1 MASNLDRL
9 SHALQNT
16 RTVNSDPVADRLDAM
31 NDKLDKTNNRL
42 TEMVDLEDDI
52 KGLLGKDGGGAGKEE
67 QLKKIKASTGKSS
80 ITRVKGEAAGE
91 IIKAATENLSK
102 DLENFSKD
110 EQDFFKEMIKKIG
123 EMTEKNLTEFNKS
136 SKQLIELIKK
146 GQALAEKT
154 GNKDFQNTLAKTEKQ
169 ARLEY
174 YKANNMGLRGDQ
186 DTFSNRFK
194 ATFGLNKKDETTK
207 KSITFGTAIK
217 SGAKNFASGFLLG
230 KDDSIRR
237 QLFTSNEKRREKED
251 AKNNWAPMVTRL
263 DELKPEHIKTLAE
276 RGVAPKSEKDFAYRK
291 DGKAQSLDQINAE
304 LSKAHDEKNG
314 IQTVDIPDQQKQ
326 IAAEIEKSSDTGSP
340 LSALQEENAG
350 LSKDPV
356 VESLDNQTK
365 KLDEISDT
373 LSQANE
379 LFDAIK
385 TAVEKIASSIDDLGS
400 NEQSTDGGMLPSIDI
415 DLPSRRRG
423 GSNLPDANS
432 RKQTRSER
440 ARSQPR
446 DAKGRFVKRPSAA
459 PVGRV
464 SRGRG
469 ILGAVAGMG
478 AMLGFGALA
487 SSDDSDST
495 DIAANTAMTAADL
508 APDVGSVAGKTEAKS
523 AEKATVKGVEK
534 ATAKGAEK
542 AVAKG
547 AGKVVAKEGA
557 KVGAKAVGKSL
568 LKKIPGVG
576 LIAGL
581 GFGAQRLMGGD
592 WKGALGEVASGAAS
606 TIPGIGT
613 AASVAIDAGLAA
625 RDMGAFDGGAGGTGG
640 GGGGDEPK
648 QPMKQGPGKPVQGK
662 SGGIFSKV
670 GGFIKKNPLMTAGI
684 LGGAGLAAVG
694 AKKAWD
700 WMSGDSEDAKVE
712 SGQNPDSAILEKGS
726 DAARDQMNVNVP
738 PPTIINQGGGAAAGE
753 KTTVPNTKSYVRDD
767 ESSWMR
773 FALKRAMA

>member
-9 SHALQNT
+9 SQTLQNT

-52 KGLLGKDGGGAGKEE
+52 KGLIGKDGGGAGKEE

-154 GNKDFQNTLAKTEKQ
+154 GNKDFQSTLAKTEKQ

-207 KSITFGTAIK
+207 KPMTFGTAVK

-237 QLFTSNEKRREKED
+237 QLFQSNEKRREKED
-251 AKNNWAPMVTRL
+251 AKNNWAPMITRL

-340 LSALQEENAG
+340 VSALQEESAG

-385 TAVEKIASSIDDLGS
+385 TAVEKIASSIGDLGS
-400 NEQSTDGGMLPSIDI
+400 NEQSSDSGLPSIDI
-415 DLPSRRRG
+415 DLPSRRRSG
-423 GSNLPDANS
+423 RNLPDANG

-508 APDVGSVAGKTEAKS
+508 APDVGSVTGKTEVKS
-523 AEKATVKGVEK
+523 AEKATAKGVEK

-547 AGKVVAKEGA
+547 AGRPARRKITPFFEYR
-557 KVGAKAVGKSL
+557 
-568 LKKIPGVG
+568 KK
-576 LIAGL
+576 
-581 GFGAQRLMGGD
+581 
-592 WKGALGEVASGAAS
+592 
-606 TIPGIGT
+606 
-613 AASVAIDAGLAA
+613 
-625 RDMGAFDGGAGGTGG
+625 
-640 GGGGDEPK
+640 
-648 QPMKQGPGKPVQGK
+648 
-662 SGGIFSKV
+662 
-670 GGFIKKNPLMTAGI
+670 
-684 LGGAGLAAVG
+684 
-694 AKKAWD
+694 
-700 WMSGDSEDAKVE
+700 
-712 SGQNPDSAILEKGS
+712 
-726 DAARDQMNVNVP
+726 
-738 PPTIINQGGGAAAGE
+738 
-753 KTTVPNTKSYVRDD
+753 
-767 ESSWMR
+767 
-773 FALKRAMA
+773 